1 MRDREIE
8 FFAGDYCADS
18 GHGLD
23 RRRREESEEREE
35 VYDQLE
41 EQYEVLGQEQDL
53 DVYLDMEEE
62 IYASMEDMP
71 YGPYV
76 QPPRGI
82 LNFRLFTALPKH
94 NTRNIT
100 SLLYGSVSQGLGT
113 TKFTNLIG

>member
-1 MRDREIE
+1 MRDR
-8 FFAGDYCADS
+8 ADS
-18 GHGLD
+18 DHDLY
-23 RRRREESEEREE
+23 RSRREESEERED
-35 VYDQLE
+35 VYDQPE

-62 IYASMEDMP
+62 VYTSMEDM
-71 YGPYV
+71 PYV

>member
-1 MRDREIE
+1 M
-8 FFAGDYCADS
+8 
-18 GHGLD
+18 
-23 RRRREESEEREE
+23 
-35 VYDQLE
+35 YDQLE

-62 IYASMEDMP
+62 VYTSMEDDI
-71 YGPYV
+71 PYV

-94 NTRNIT
+94 DTRTIT
-100 SLLYGSVSQGLGT
+100 SLLCGSVSQGLGT